1 MKLVDKVDRSTV
13 GKLKGDWIIDKKSKV
28 FSLVHQKDVYE
39 ANAMNYPEENQ
50 WPSIVVDGDYNFIC
64 HSIDEIND

>member
-1 MKLVDKVDRSTV
+1 MKLVDKVARSTV
-13 GKLKGDWIIDKKSKV
+13 KGFKGDWVIDKESKV

-50 WPSIVVDGDYNFIC
+50 WSSIVVDGDYNFIC
-64 HSIDEIND
+64 YSIDEIND